1 MSRRRKERQLTKFLL
16 ELSKSHSFNQAS
28 KSFYMNKMKIVILI
42 IIGLVGL
49 GVWYYQQPNGV
60 ETTGT
65 ADIKGSG
72 EGVRRMPP
80 VLVIV
85 EPVKYQEIVDSIE
98 SIGTSHANESVILTA
113 KVTDTVNRIHFEDG
127 DYVEAGKILVEMTNK
142 EESALLA
149 EAQANLNDA
158 RRQFSRQQD
167 LGLRGL
173 AADSA
178 IDETKARVEV
188 ADARYNAI
196 TARMNDRLIQAPFG
210 GLLGFREISI
220 GTLLTSNTPITTLDD
235 ISVIKADFSI
245 PESYLSAVEIGNK
258 IIAHSESWKDL
269 EFIGTV
275 SSIGSRIDPVTR
287 AVIVRAIIPNED
299 RLLRPG
305 MLLTIKMVTD
315 VRQALVIPE
324 SAFIQD
330 GNISFVYLASTDG
343 LSHKQIITIGSRR
356 AGMVEIIDGLNEGD
370 IVITEG
376 TFKLRDGAAYRVS
389 GTKENTFQTEDGR
402 INR

>member
-1 MSRRRKERQLTKFLL
+1 
-16 ELSKSHSFNQAS
+16 
-28 KSFYMNKMKIVILI
+28 MNKMKIVILI

-158 RRQFSRQQD
+158 RRQFSRQQG

-376 TFKLRDGAAYRVS
+376 AFKLRDGATYRVS